1 MNPADLVRFS
11 AEALTG
17 HRLRTGLSLLGV
29 AIGVSS
35 VILLTSLGEGAR
47 VYVTG
52 EFSLLG
58 TNLLI
63 ITPGKNET
71 TGGLAM
77 RGLGVARDLKVED
90 AEALRRRVPRLRLV
104 APIVMGQVSAR
115 YGERERV
122 TSVAGTTAEFAP
134 LRQIRMRSGSY
145 LPAGETAL
153 GQRVCVLGPKLE
165 QELFAGES
173 ALGKLVRLGDERFR
187 VIGVWA
193 PRGVALGA
201 DLDEIVHVPVAA
213 SLRMFD
219 RSGLSEI
226 HAEVAS
232 HDQIE
237 PARAAVVA
245 VLKERHEGVEDVTVV
260 TQGSMMGAFT
270 RILSVLTTAL
280 AGIAAVSL
288 SVAGVGIMNVMLV
301 SVSER
306 AREIGLLK
314 ALGVT
319 RSQVIAAFLLEAAI
333 LSTAGGVVGVGVG
346 YAGARAVRTLY
357 PTFPMGPPEGAVGAA
372 LLVSVSV
379 GLVFGVLPAWRA
391 SRLDPVAAL
400 ARR

>member
-1 MNPADLVRFS
+1 MNPVDLVRFS

-17 HRLRTGLSLLGV
+17 HRLRAGLSLLGV

-52 EFSLLG
+52 EFSALG

-77 RGLGVARDLKVED
+77 RGLGVTRDLTLDDV
-90 AEALRRRVPRLRLV
+90 EALRRRVPRLRLV
-104 APIVMGQVSAR
+104 APVASGQVRAR

-134 LRQIRMRSGSY
+134 LRGIRMRSGRY
-145 LPAGETAL
+145 LPAGETAR

-173 ALGKLVRLGDERFR
+173 ALGKLLRLGDQRFR

-193 PRGVALGA
+193 PRGVTLGA
-201 DLDEIVHVPVAA
+201 DLDEIAHVPVAA
-213 SLRMFD
+213 GMRMFD

-260 TQGSMMGAFT
+260 TQGSIVGSFT
-270 RILSVLTTAL
+270 RILAILTAAL

-288 SVAGVGIMNVMLV
+288 SVAGIGIMNVMLV

-306 AREIGLLK
+306 TREVGLLK

-319 RSQVIAAFLLEAAI
+319 PAQVVAAFLLEAAI
-333 LSTAGGVVGVGVG
+333 LSTAGGVVGVGFG
-346 YAGARAVRTLY
+346 YAAARAVKTLY
-357 PTFPMGPPEGAVGAA
+357 PSFPMAPPDWAVAAA

-391 SRLDPVAAL
+391 ARLDPVAAL
-400 ARR
+400 SRR

>member
-52 EFSLLG
+52 EFSSLG
-58 TNLLI
+58 TNLLL

-77 RGLGVARDLKVED
+77 RGLGVARDLTMED
-90 AEALRRRVPRLRLV
+90 AEALRRRVSRLRLV
-104 APIVMGQVSAR
+104 APMVVGQVSAR
-115 YGERERV
+115 YGERERLV
-122 TSVAGTTAEFAP
+122 IVVGTTADYAP
-134 LRQIRMRSGSY
+134 LRGVRMRSGIY
-145 LPAGETAL
+145 LPKGETAL

-165 QELFAGES
+165 QALFAGES

-187 VIGVWA
+187 VIGVWS
-193 PRGVALGA
+193 PRGVSLGR
-201 DLDEIVHVPVAA
+201 DFDEMAHVPVAA
-213 SLRMFD
+213 GMRMFD

-226 HAEVAS
+226 DADVTS

-237 PARAAVVA
+237 PVRTAVLA

-260 TQGSMMGAFT
+260 TQGSIVGSFT
-270 RILSVLTTAL
+270 RILGILTAAL

-288 SVAGVGIMNVMLV
+288 SVAGIGIMNVMLV

-306 AREIGLLK
+306 TAEVGLLK

-319 RSQVIAAFLLEAAI
+319 RAQVVAAFLVEASI
-333 LSTAGGVVGVGVG
+333 LSTAGGIVGVGFG

-357 PTFPMGPPEGAVGAA
+357 PAFPMGPPDGAVAA
-372 LLVSVSV
+372 AVLVSVSV

-391 SRLDPVAAL
+391 SRLDPVEAL
-400 ARR
+400 RYE